1 MDVDNLKV
9 LVTEEEIAARV
20 RELAE
25 EIRTAYEGQDLTIVG
40 MLEDSFVFLSD
51 LIRAINAPLK
61 CYFLKAS
68 VQQSGGHTDILYT
81 TEFDLQGANI
91 LLVGGI
97 LDRATTIDYITRQM
111 MARGAKEIRSC
122 VFVDKPDYRTTD
134 YKPEFVG
141 FTRTEEMIVG
151 YGLGLSNNFRYLPHL
166 ASVGGSQ

>member
-1 MDVDNLKV
+1 MSVDNLKV
-9 LVTEEEIAARV
+9 LVTEDDIASRV

-25 EIRTAYEGQDLTIVG
+25 EIRTAYEGQDLTVVG
-40 MLEDSFVFLSD
+40 MLEDSFVFLAD

-81 TEFDLQGANI
+81 TEFDPQGANI

-97 LDRATTIDYITRQM
+97 LDRGTTIDYITRQM
-111 MARGAKEIRSC
+111 LSRGAKGIRSC

-134 YKPEFVG
+134 YTPDFVG
-141 FTRTEEMIVG
+141 FARTEEMIVG
-151 YGLGLSNNFRYLPHL
+151 YGLGLSNNYRYLPYL
-166 ASVGGSQ
+166 ASVAAS